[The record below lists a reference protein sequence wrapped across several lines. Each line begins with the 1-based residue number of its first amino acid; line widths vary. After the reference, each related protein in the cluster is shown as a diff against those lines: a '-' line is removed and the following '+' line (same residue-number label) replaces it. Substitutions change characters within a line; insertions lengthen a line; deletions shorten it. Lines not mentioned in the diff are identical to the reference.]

1 MKKLLVLVAVLL
13 VSATAS
19 YAQYQIPEGKMD
31 LNVWSGKITVGGME
45 INEAMLPMYFSP
57 EEQAMYRSANTL
69 SYIGGGLIGFGI
81 GYALG
86 DLAASLITGKR
97 SNGAVY
103 ITCGC
108 ISLIGVPFYAIGMN
122 KAKKAIA
129 SYNSSHGYS
138 FRPELDFG
146 VQANGVGFALNF

>member
-19 YAQYQIPEGKMD
+19 YAQYQIPEGKME
-31 LNVWSGKITVGGME
+31 LNVWSGKITVGGMN
-45 INEAMLPMYFSP
+45 ISGAMLPMYLTQ
-57 EEQAMYRSANTL
+57 EEQSMYNTGNTL
-69 SYIGGGLIGFGI
+69 ACIGGALIGAGI

-86 DLAASLITGKR
+86 DLIAASLITGKK

-108 ISLIGVPFYAIGMN
+108 ISLIGVPFYAIGVN

-129 SYNSSHGYS
+129 SYNSSHGYIQGHGLS
-138 FRPELDFG
+138 RNLP
-146 VQANGVGFALNF
+146 A